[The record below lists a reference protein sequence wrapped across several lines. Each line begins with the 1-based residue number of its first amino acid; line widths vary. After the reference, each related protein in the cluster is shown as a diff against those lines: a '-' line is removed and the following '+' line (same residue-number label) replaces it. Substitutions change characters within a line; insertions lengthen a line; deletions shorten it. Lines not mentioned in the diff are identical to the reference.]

1 MSSAG
6 DAMAPK
12 DGMSY
17 ATSEPMPATYCALG
31 AAATHRQKCPGPW
44 TRPILDL
51 AFVYSEYAVGALG
64 KHSI

>member
-31 AAATHRQKCPGPW
+31 AAATHRQKRVSIISQLNGQV
-44 TRPILDL
+44 PIQINQMVQKVRRNGL
-51 AFVYSEYAVGALG
+51 
-64 KHSI
+64 